1 MTRSAQQFVRHMLNL
16 SVAEIEAERSQSRTL
31 YWAEGERVCMAG
43 VGGPVY
49 LDHAQA
55 DQLLGIYHE
64 AGAARDFN
72 ALHDALVEAGGVGW
86 R

>member
-1 MTRSAQQFVRHMLNL
+1 MNASAKAVVRHML
-16 SVAEIEAERSQSRTL
+16 SASIAEIERSQSRTL

-49 LDHAQA
+49 LDHRQC
-55 DQLLGIYHE
+55 DRMLEIFHE
-64 AGAARDFN
+64 AGAVRDFHS
-72 ALHDALVEAGGVGW
+72 LHDALVEAGGVGW